1 MATPAFDPDAYL
13 AAPTAFDPDAYLAAP
28 RVSGTPSQKEP
39 PMRGS
44 ASGGLIETG
53 LGAVTGLGSSIVGGL
68 AGIAGTLIPGERGQ
82 GARVSRYIQE
92 KMTYQPRTQQGQAM
106 TTALALPFELATEG
120 AGRLGEVIGG
130 PAAGRTIGEAVPA
143 VASTLLPV
151 PKMLT
156 AAKARGTQQAARQM
170 ETNIALSY
178 ENAPQIEAAQT
189 AQRLNIALPPSI
201 SNPTKTTRAIS
212 AVAGREGDKV
222 LGEGNVKQ
230 IVKLVKQD
238 LGDTSPDPR
247 ISLATIDK
255 ALDIASAPYEPVRAL
270 PALRVPYESS
280 KALLMIPR
288 ESPLISGKKG
298 AAAVKELVDETLTAL
313 SEGRSGRLVLDDI
326 RKLRSD
332 AQDIFKTN
340 DKGINPPDPVATER
354 ANAGMKIANTLEDI
368 LDANAAPEVVPAL
381 RAARIKLRQ
390 IYDHERAIDYVTGAI
405 DPQMYAKL
413 LQERKGQMTGL
424 PADIGKVAAIYPSV
438 MAVTPATS
446 FVAPRL
452 VRGGMGATAGA
463 VIGSTLGPLGTAAGL
478 VAGTAGGAL
487 VGNLAARRMASPAFQ
502 AKYAVPTDYRPR
514 QPVNNLPVPFDPR
527 NALADPNTPNWAYG
541 TGGIEQDLR
550 VGVPSTP
557 QLPPPSLGANAAA
570 VDMKRQYEL
579 ARDRAAG
586 TLAEQRAAEAEAAQ
600 RVPTGTGQVYDI
612 DPITGRLK
620 SASEGLKGATPDTIT
635 STGHT
640 LASAV
645 EKLSGQPTLT
655 TATKY
660 IRVDTGKVDAQG
672 APIYRVQKQSTKV
685 TPGEQANQA
694 FALSA
699 EERIAW
705 NKTKID
711 LASVAPEFN
720 KLSDK
725 AIAERMMD
733 RQWVSNAVT
742 KAREQARGFDE
753 IAQRAETAA
762 NSRAASIQRD
772 RLMDL
777 AEALDERLS
786 IMPSVK
792 PKAQGPKTRA
802 AQRNALRGDD
812 ENQNRLAPQ

>member
-1 MATPAFDPDAYL
+1 
-13 AAPTAFDPDAYLAAP
+13 
-28 RVSGTPSQKEP
+28 
-39 PMRGS
+39 
-44 ASGGLIETG
+44 
-53 LGAVTGLGSSIVGGL
+53 
-68 AGIAGTLIPGERGQ
+68 
-82 GARVSRYIQE
+82 
-92 KMTYQPRTQQGQAM
+92 
-106 TTALALPFELATEG
+106 
-120 AGRLGEVIGG
+120 
-130 PAAGRTIGEAVPA
+130 
-143 VASTLLPV
+143 
-151 PKMLT
+151 
-156 AAKARGTQQAARQM
+156 
-170 ETNIALSY
+170 
-178 ENAPQIEAAQT
+178 
-189 AQRLNIALPPSI
+189 LPPSI

-255 ALDIASAPYEPVRAL
+255 ALDIASAPYESVRAL
-270 PALRVPYESS
+270 PVLRVPREAAQAISNIP
-280 KALLMIPR
+280 KAPSIG
-288 ESPLISGKKG
+288 GKAG
-298 AAAVKELVDETLTAL
+298 AAAVSSLVDDAL
-313 SEGRSGRLVLDDI
+313 LELSKGRSGAAVLDDI

-340 DKGINPPDPVATER
+340 DKGISKPDPVATDR

-368 LDANAAPEVVPAL
+368 INANAAPEVVPAL
-381 RAARIKLRQ
+381 RAARIKIAQ
-390 IYDHERAIDYVTGAI
+390 IYDHDRAIDYVTGAI

-438 MAVTPATS
+438 MAVTPAES
-446 FVAPRL
+446 FVLPRGI
-452 VRGGMGATAGA
+452 R
-463 VIGSTLGPLGTAAGL
+463 STLGAALGAAVGSA
-478 VAGTAGGAL
+478 VGVGPIVGAGVGSVGGGFA
-487 VGNLAARRMASPAFQ
+487 GNLAARRMASPAFQ

-541 TGGIEQDLR
+541 TGGVVQDLR

-586 TLAEQRAAEAEAAQ
+586 ALAEQRAAEAEAAQ

-705 NKTKID
+705 NKTRVD

-786 IMPSVK
+786 ILPSVK

-812 ENQNRLAPQ
+812 ENQNKLAPQ

>member
-1 MATPAFDPDAYL
+1 MAENLQALWDATPAAP
-13 AAPTAFDPDAYLAAP
+13 AASENLQALWNA
-28 RVSGTPSQKEP
+28 TPSQKEP

-92 KMTYQPRTQQGQAM
+92 AGTYQPRTQQGQAM
-106 TTALALPFELATEG
+106 TAALALPFELATEG
-120 AGRLGEVIGG
+120 AGRVGEAIGG

-143 VASTLLPV
+143 VVSTLLPV
-151 PKMLT
+151 PKMLA
-156 AAKARGTQQAARQM
+156 AAKTRGAQQAAQQM
-170 ETNIALSY
+170 EVNIARSY

-189 AQRLNIALPPSI
+189 AQRLSLAVPPSI
-201 SNPTKTTRAIS
+201 SNPTATTRAIS
-212 AVAGREGDKV
+212 AVAGREGDKA

-230 IVKLVKQD
+230 ITKLVKQD

-270 PALRVPYESS
+270 PVLRVPREAAQAINSIP
-280 KALLMIPR
+280 KAPSIG
-288 ESPLISGKKG
+288 GKAG
-298 AAAVKELVDETLTAL
+298 AAAVSSLVDETLTAL
-313 SEGRSGRLVLDDI
+313 SEGRSGAMVLDDI
-326 RKLRSD
+326 RKLRRD
-332 AQDIFKTN
+332 AQAIFKAN
-340 DKGINPPDPVATER
+340 DKGTSTPDPVATER
-354 ANAGMKIANTLEDI
+354 ANASMKIANTLEDI
-368 LDANAAPEVVPAL
+368 IDANAPPNVLPAL
-381 RAARIKLRQ
+381 KAARVKMGQ
-390 IYDHERAIDYVTGAI
+390 IYDHERALDYASGAL

-438 MAVTPATS
+438 MAVTPVTS

-586 TLAEQRAAEAEAAQ
+586 ALAEQRAAEAEAAQ

-660 IRVDTGKVDAQG
+660 IRVNTGKVDAQG

>member
-1 MATPAFDPDAYL
+1 
-13 AAPTAFDPDAYLAAP
+13 
-28 RVSGTPSQKEP
+28 
-39 PMRGS
+39 
-44 ASGGLIETG
+44 
-53 LGAVTGLGSSIVGGL
+53 
-68 AGIAGTLIPGERGQ
+68 
-82 GARVSRYIQE
+82 
-92 KMTYQPRTQQGQAM
+92 
-106 TTALALPFELATEG
+106 
-120 AGRLGEVIGG
+120 
-130 PAAGRTIGEAVPA
+130 
-143 VASTLLPV
+143 
-151 PKMLT
+151 
-156 AAKARGTQQAARQM
+156 
-170 ETNIALSY
+170 
-178 ENAPQIEAAQT
+178 
-189 AQRLNIALPPSI
+189 
-201 SNPTKTTRAIS
+201 
-212 AVAGREGDKV
+212 

-230 IVKLVKQD
+230 ITKLVKQD
-238 LGDTSPDPR
+238 LGDTSPDP
-247 ISLATIDK
+247 ISLETINK
-255 ALDIASAPYEPVRAL
+255 ALDTASAPYEPVRAL
-270 PALRVPYESS
+270 PILRVSRE
-280 KALLMIPR
+280 AAQTINNIPQA
-288 ESPLISGKKG
+288 PLIGGKAG
-298 AAAVKELVDETLTAL
+298 AAAVKGLVDETLAAL
-313 SEGRSGRLVLDDI
+313 SEGRSGAKVLDDI

-332 AQDIFKTN
+332 AQDIFKAN
-340 DKGINPPDPVATER
+340 DRGTSKPDPVATER
-354 ANAGMKIANTLEDI
+354 ANASMKIANTLEDI
-368 LDANAAPEVVPAL
+368 IDANAPPGVLPAL
-381 RAARIKLRQ
+381 KAARAKMAQ
-390 IYDHERAIDYVTGAI
+390 IYDHARALDYASGTL

-424 PADIGKVAAIYPSV
+424 PADIGKVAAIYPTV
-438 MAVTPATS
+438 MRVVPAES

-452 VRGGMGATAGA
+452 VRGGVGATAGA
-463 VIGSTLGPLGTAAGL
+463 IIGSTLGPLGTLTGLAAG
-478 VAGTAGGAL
+478 TTGGAFA
-487 VGNLAARRMASPAFQ
+487 GNLAARRMASPAFQ

-570 VDMKRQYEL
+570 VDIKRQYES

-586 TLAEQRAAEAEAAQ
+586 ALAEQRAAEAEAAQ

-733 RQWVSNAVT
+733 RQWVSNAVI

>member
-1 MATPAFDPDAYL
+1 MGWQDAPVVKSESWEN
-13 AAPTAFDPDAYLAAP
+13 APL
-28 RVSGTPSQKEP
+28 VESMP

-53 LGAVTGLGSSIVGGL
+53 LSAVTGLGSSIVGGL
-68 AGIAGTLIPGERGQ
+68 AGIAGTLMPGERGQ
-82 GARVSRYIQE
+82 GARVSQYVQ
-92 KMTYQPRTQQGQAM
+92 KLGTYQPRTQQGQAM

-120 AGRLGEVIGG
+120 AGRVGEAIGG

-151 PKMLT
+151 PKMFA
-156 AAKARGTQQAARQM
+156 AAKTRGAQQAAQQM
-170 ETNIALSY
+170 EVNIARSY

-222 LGEGNVKQ
+222 LGESNIKQ

-247 ISLATIDK
+247 ISLTTINN

-270 PALRVPYESS
+270 PVLRVPREAAQAISNIP
-280 KALLMIPR
+280 KAPSIG
-288 ESPLISGKKG
+288 GKAG
-298 AAAVKELVDETLTAL
+298 AAAVSSLVDDAL
-313 SEGRSGRLVLDDI
+313 LELSKGRSGAAVLDDI

-340 DKGINPPDPVATER
+340 DKGISKPDPVATDR

-368 LDANAAPEVVPAL
+368 INANAAPEVVPAL
-381 RAARIKLRQ
+381 RAARIKIAQ
-390 IYDHERAIDYVTGAI
+390 IYDHDRAIDYVTGAI

-502 AKYAVPTDYRPR
+502 AKYAMPPDYRPGYRPR

-685 TPGEQANQA
+685 TPGEQTNQA

-705 NKTKID
+705 NKTRVD

-725 AIAERMMD
+725 VIAERMMD

-786 IMPSVK
+786 ILPSVK

-812 ENQNRLAPQ
+812 ENQNKLAPQ

>member
-1 MATPAFDPDAYL
+1 MAGPWEQYQQTVESSGPWTQYA
-13 AAPTAFDPDAYLAAP
+13 AAPP
-28 RVSGTPSQKEP
+28 VEP

-53 LGAVTGLGSSIVGGL
+53 LGAITGLGASALGGL
-68 AGIAGTLIPGERGQ
+68 AGLAGTLIPGERGQ
-82 GARVSRYIQE
+82 GARVSRYVQE
-92 KMTYQPRTQQGQAM
+92 GLTYQPRTQQGQAM
-106 TTALALPFELATEG
+106 TAALALPFELATEG
-120 AGRLGEVIGG
+120 AGRVGEAIGG

-143 VASTLLPV
+143 VVSTLLPV
-151 PKMLT
+151 PKMLA
-156 AAKARGTQQAARQM
+156 AAKTRGAQQAAQQM
-170 ETNIALSY
+170 KTNIALSY

-189 AQRLNIALPPSI
+189 AQRLSLAVPPSI

-212 AVAGREGDKV
+212 AIAGREGDKA

-230 IVKLVKQD
+230 ITKLVKQD
-238 LGDTSPDPR
+238 LGDTSPDP
-247 ISLATIDK
+247 ISLETINK
-255 ALDIASAPYEPVRAL
+255 ALDTASAPYEPVRAL
-270 PALRVPYESS
+270 PILRVSRE
-280 KALLMIPR
+280 AAQTINNIPQA
-288 ESPLISGKKG
+288 PLIGGKAG
-298 AAAVKELVDETLTAL
+298 AAAVKGLVDETLAAL
-313 SEGRSGRLVLDDI
+313 SEGRSGAKVLDDI

-332 AQDIFKTN
+332 AQDIFKAN
-340 DKGINPPDPVATER
+340 DRGTSKPDPVATER
-354 ANAGMKIANTLEDI
+354 ANASMKIANTLEDI
-368 LDANAAPEVVPAL
+368 IDANAPPGVLPAL
-381 RAARIKLRQ
+381 KAARAKMAQ
-390 IYDHERAIDYVTGAI
+390 IYDHARALDYASGTL

-424 PADIGKVAAIYPSV
+424 PADIGKVAAIYPTV
-438 MAVTPATS
+438 MRVVPAES

-452 VRGGMGATAGA
+452 VRGGVGATAGA
-463 VIGSTLGPLGTAAGL
+463 IIGSTLGPLGTLTGLAAG
-478 VAGTAGGAL
+478 TTGGAFA
-487 VGNLAARRMASPAFQ
+487 GNLAARRMASPAFQ

-570 VDMKRQYEL
+570 VDIKRRYES

-586 TLAEQRAAEAEAAQ
+586 ALAEQRAAEAEAAQ

-635 STGHT
+635 STGHN

-645 EKLSGQPTLT
+645 DKLSSG
-655 TATKY
+655 
-660 IRVDTGKVDAQG
+660 
-672 APIYRVQKQSTKV
+672 
-685 TPGEQANQA
+685 QA

-705 NKTKID
+705 AKSKTD
-711 LASVAPEFN
+711 LASIAPEFN

-725 AIAERMMD
+725 AIVERMMD
-733 RQWVSNAVT
+733 RQWVSDAIT

-753 IAQRAETAA
+753 IAKREKNTA
-762 NSRAASIQRD
+762 NSRAAGIERD
-772 RLMDL
+772 LRTDW
-777 AEALDERLS
+777 AEALEERLS
-786 IMPSVK
+786 TMPLTK
-792 PKAQGPKTRA
+792 PKMQGPKTRA
-802 AQRNALRGDD
+802 AQRNALRGGND
-812 ENQNRLAPQ
+812 ENQNALNK